1 MVDWTR
7 PLTRVLILKT
17 GKQLRTLNDAASL
30 ISKHFGSVTH
40 SAPLEHAV
48 TLLLWAAETGT
59 RADRKSGDG
68 SGHARAMAERDDVA
82 MAWRPPTLPS
92 DLREGAA
99 PARQRH
105 GRTAVMR
112 SDAPV
117 HHSQ

>member
-1 MVDWTR
+1 MAEPYAYSRLNKDDAI
-7 PLTRVLILKT
+7 VLMADHQA
-17 GKQLRTLNDAASL
+17 GL
-30 ISKHFGSVTH
+30 ISLVQDYI
-40 SAPLEHAV
+40 
-48 TLLLWAAETGT
+48 WAAETGT

-82 MAWRPPTLPS
+82 ITWRPPTLPS